1 MRIKREIKVVLI
13 FSICLLIANVIE
25 ARIIPTIPTKK
36 VYVLSNLAQPF
47 TRSLQA
53 QPKISKNKKPRFMSL
68 PIISSAEGCPKGY
81 KYDPFFKKC
90 RKLVCA
96 IPGYKMING
105 KCVKPS

>member
-1 MRIKREIKVVLI
+1 MRIKREIRVVLI
-13 FSICLLIANVIE
+13 FSICLLIANVLE
-25 ARIIPTIPTKK
+25 ARIIRTRPTKK
-36 VYVLSNLAQPF
+36 VYALSSLDQPLAHSF
-47 TRSLQA
+47 QA
-53 QPKISKNKKPRFMSL
+53 HPLILKNKNPRSMNM
-68 PIISSAEGCPKGY
+68 PIRSAEGCPKGY

>member
-1 MRIKREIKVVLI
+1 MREVKVVLI

-47 TRSLQA
+47 ARSLHT
-53 QPKISKNKKPRFMSL
+53 QPMISKNKKPRTMNMS
-68 PIISSAEGCPKGY
+68 IRSDEGCPKGY

-105 KCVKPS
+105 KCVKLS